1 MINLMYVIE
10 LIWVDV
16 GENIL
21 DFVVLIHYMEC
32 EVYEQTRCFIEH
44 KNKKL
49 IKIKDLL
56 VYQHDQEN
64 Y

>member
-32 EVYEQTRCFIEH
+32 EVYEQTRCFIEY
-44 KNKKL
+44 KNKK
-49 IKIKDLL
+49 
-56 VYQHDQEN
+56 
-64 Y
+64 